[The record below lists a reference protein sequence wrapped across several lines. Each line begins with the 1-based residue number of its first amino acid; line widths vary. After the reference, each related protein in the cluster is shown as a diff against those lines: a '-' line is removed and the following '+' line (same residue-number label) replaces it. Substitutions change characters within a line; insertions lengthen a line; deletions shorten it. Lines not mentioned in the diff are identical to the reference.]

1 MNDKNTYDVRF
12 VNFEKTYN
20 EKMMEKDIV
29 NFFKSQED
37 LSKVEYFL
45 PNVLDDM
52 FHNGLINIKVV
63 PTKEKWMGIT
73 YHDDLETLKI

>member
-1 MNDKNTYDVRF
+1 
-12 VNFEKTYN
+12 
-20 EKMMEKDIV
+20 MEKDIV

-73 YHDDLETLKI
+73 YHDDLETLKNHINSLINKGVYPNNLWN